1 MARYFRC
8 SEILSS
14 DLKNVRLVE
23 EADAD
28 TYIQEPCWLM
38 SLLYYLA
45 VCGAQLHKEE
55 NFSLNYGI
63 SWQKRRKSKP
73 KCSSVTTRILL

>member
-28 TYIQEPCWLM
+28 TYIQEPC
-38 SLLYYLA
+38 
-45 VCGAQLHKEE
+45 
-55 NFSLNYGI
+55 
-63 SWQKRRKSKP
+63 
-73 KCSSVTTRILL
+73 